1 MASFVYINASDSPST
16 PPTSPKMQLLNLFQ
30 RPHMTLLVVAIVIT
44 VHLALATPPPPKE
57 EKATCDEH
65 FYPTKDPHTYMCRSN
80 HMSYKCPIDS
90 CKVDDKACELPF
102 AFGIFPANSRGD
114 IDDVA
119 FCLMIRARIGMII
132 GSQATF
138 KNCDVLNKQKQIIHG
153 RTLPVVV
160 PIQYQVYPGYTD
172 VQDRK
177 TRWWV
182 RCTTAQ
188 DKSNDHKSICD
199 KCLKV

>member
-90 CKVDDKACELPF
+90 CKVDDKAW
-102 AFGIFPANSRGD
+102 
-114 IDDVA
+114 
-119 FCLMIRARIGMII
+119 
-132 GSQATF
+132 SQATF